1 MGERHGQRIQG
12 TGLCLTIARNNRRAP
27 ANSLPIWSNV
37 SGGYALTTATLTA
50 FTKRNPKSRTN
61 WPSWP
66 VVWLER
72 EDAMMTDEPKTAA
85 EYADCAAFYAGEF
98 IGLLH
103 SLSGGPRYATLAG
116 LHAYLVTE
124 LAVILGGRTAAEMCE
139 RAADQIRDLPPL
151 PHDTLATARPMG
163 SA

>member
-1 MGERHGQRIQG
+1 
-12 TGLCLTIARNNRRAP
+12 
-27 ANSLPIWSNV
+27 
-37 SGGYALTTATLTA
+37 
-50 FTKRNPKSRTN
+50 
-61 WPSWP
+61 
-66 VVWLER
+66 
-72 EDAMMTDEPKTAA
+72 MMTDEPKTAA
-85 EYADCAAFYAGEF
+85 EYADCAAMYADEL

-139 RAADQIRDLPPL
+139 RAADRIRDLPPL
-151 PHDTLATARPMG
+151 PHDTLATVRPMG